1 MGTFLDVKTK
11 VLIMR
16 GSIMSYRENQSVI
29 LSLKFKLAIY
39 LLEYMIMHD
48 LKME

>member
-11 VLIMR
+11 VLR
-16 GSIMSYRENQSVI
+16 SSIMSYRENQSVI